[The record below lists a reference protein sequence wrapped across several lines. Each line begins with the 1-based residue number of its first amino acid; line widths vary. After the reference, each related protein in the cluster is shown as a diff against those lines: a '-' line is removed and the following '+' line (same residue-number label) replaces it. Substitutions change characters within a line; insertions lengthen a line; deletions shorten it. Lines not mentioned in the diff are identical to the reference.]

1 MLDLALPNQILHRA
15 GNVFDGH
22 RRVNAMLIVEI
33 DGIDLE
39 PRQRPFD
46 NCPDVL
52 GTAIKETPALF
63 VAGRGFPAE
72 LRRDHH
78 LISER
83 RERFADQFLIGKR
96 AIDFG
101 CVEESDAAFYRGM

>member
-52 GTAIKETPALF
+52 GAAIKETPALF